1 MVNAS
6 LKNPDGAFDAKW
18 TRFAWEARHF
28 LNLTRIAA
36 GQDAP
41 AATGA
46 RLCKNRK
53 A

>member
-1 MVNAS
+1 MMES
-6 LKNPDGAFDAKW
+6 LFQNPDGAFDAKW

-28 LNLTRIAA
+28 LGLARITA
-36 GQDAP
+36 GQDGP
-41 AATGA
+41 AVTGA

>member
-1 MVNAS
+1 MVES
-6 LKNPDGAFDAKW
+6 LFQIPMELFDAKW
-18 TRFAWEARHF
+18 TGFAWEARHF
-28 LNLTRIAA
+28 LGLARITA
-36 GQDAP
+36 GQDSP

>member
-1 MVNAS
+1 VES
-6 LKNPDGAFDAKW
+6 LFQNPDGAFDAKW

-28 LNLTRIAA
+28 LNLTRITA